1 MHPLEKSIHRFRTH
15 IKPDGKKKG
24 IRNHLLEDPM
34 PVLTI
39 ETDTGAVKVF
49 DLKSGDA
56 LSIGR
61 QEDNDIVIP
70 DTSVSR
76 RHAGIESEGD
86 AFFLTDYQSRNG
98 SFVNGQ
104 LVIFRKLAHGDV
116 ITIGNQSMT
125 FSYREDEKRPEEEP
139 EEMFDMTMAMDTRD
153 HRSLVARGVAGL
165 VSDDEAEGFVGVL
178 TFISGGSGEL
188 VLEKDTIR
196 IGKSEDADVV
206 IRGML
211 VGKTAAVI
219 QKTGDGYEIRPG
231 EGLAKP
237 KVNFAPLKETLRLEE
252 FDVIDIG
259 SVKLQ
264 FQYRQR

>member
-1 MHPLEKSIHRFRTH
+1 MHPLERGIHRFRTH
-15 IKPDGKKKG
+15 IKPDGEKKG
-24 IRNHLLEDPM
+24 IRNHPREEPM

-39 ETDTGAVKVF
+39 ETDTAAAKVF
-49 DLKSGDA
+49 DLKSGDT

-70 DTSVSR
+70 ETSVSR

-125 FSYREDEKRPEEEP
+125 FSYREDEKRPEEAP

-153 HRSLVARGVAGL
+153 HRSLLARGVAGL
-165 VSDDEAEGFVGVL
+165 VSDAEVEGLMGVL

-188 VLEKDTIR
+188 VLEKDTVR
-196 IGKSEDADVV
+196 IGKGADADITV
-206 IRGML
+206 RGML

-231 EGLAKP
+231 EGLTKP
-237 KVNFAPLKETLRLEE
+237 KVNFAPLRKAHRLED